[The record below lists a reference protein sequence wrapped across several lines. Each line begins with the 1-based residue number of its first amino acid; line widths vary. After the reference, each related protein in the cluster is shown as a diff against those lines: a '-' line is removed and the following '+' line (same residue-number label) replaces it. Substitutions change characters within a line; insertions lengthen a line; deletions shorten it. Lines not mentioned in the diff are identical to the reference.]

1 MYAKHARSNVS
12 NRRDHS
18 GVNGRCRLDARSKL
32 RKLAGGRIQ
41 APPFRQA
48 AGVVA
53 LDERL
58 VSDSCPIGSDPLLAI
73 GFQLRPSTPNV
84 DAAVWTYLAAWE
96 SSPPSRS
103 CFLPFDHL

>member
-1 MYAKHARSNVS
+1 
-12 NRRDHS
+12 
-18 GVNGRCRLDARSKL
+18 
-32 RKLAGGRIQ
+32 
-41 APPFRQA
+41 
-48 AGVVA
+48 VVA

-96 SSPPSRS
+96 S
-103 CFLPFDHL
+103 